1 VTADVRR
8 ATEGDIRV
16 FSEWTYEAPYDV
28 YNITESPDEAV
39 EYFLGPEVRCHVL
52 VETTGQLVGFVTF
65 GSDAHVPGG
74 DYAREALDIG
84 LGIDPEL
91 TGKGNGK
98 RYIEAAVVF
107 ADATFGVQRMRV
119 TIAANNVRAQRA
131 WKSVGFVQT
140 DDFLSP
146 HSVMGTKKF
155 VVLELG

>member
-1 VTADVRR
+1 LTVDVRR
-8 ATEGDIRV
+8 ATGEDIRL
-16 FSEWTYEAPYDV
+16 FSGWKYEAPYDV
-28 YNITESPDEAV
+28 YDITESPDEAV
-39 EYFLGPEVRCHVL
+39 EYFLGSDVRCYVL
-52 VETTGQLVGFVTF
+52 VEAGKLIGFVTF

-91 TGKGNGK
+91 TGRGNGK
-98 RYIEAAVVF
+98 RYIDAAVAF
-107 ADATFGVQRMRV
+107 ARLELNNQRMRV

-131 WKSVGFVQT
+131 WTSVGFRRT

-146 HSVMGTKKF
+146 RTVMGTEKF